1 MIKMECAPPVQEKN
15 LVSICSVIR
24 NQTYPQTI
32 DLGSVDCPRHAWGL
46 DSWAKRSL
54 DRWVLP
60 KRWLTSRHGF
70 PELSVVANEKLA
82 EKYS

>member
-46 DSWAKRSL
+46 GFLGPNGLWTGGYSL
-54 DRWVLP
+54 KD
-60 KRWLTSRHGF
+60 G
-70 PELSVVANEKLA
+70 
-82 EKYS
+82 